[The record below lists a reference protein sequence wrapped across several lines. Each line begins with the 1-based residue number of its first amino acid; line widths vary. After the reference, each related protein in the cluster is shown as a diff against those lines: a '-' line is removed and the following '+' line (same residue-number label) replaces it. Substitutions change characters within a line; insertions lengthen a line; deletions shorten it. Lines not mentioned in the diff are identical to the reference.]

1 MTCGGRPGRPRCGR
15 KPAQPTKVAAPSGI
29 SGAVSPIAR
38 AMIGKEAG
46 EVAEFQAPG
55 GTRRYEI
62 VEVRY
67 L

>member
-1 MTCGGRPGRPRCGR
+1 
-15 KPAQPTKVAAPSGI
+15 
-29 SGAVSPIAR
+29 IAR

-46 EVAEFQAPG
+46 EVAEFTAPG

-62 VEVRY
+62 VGVRY